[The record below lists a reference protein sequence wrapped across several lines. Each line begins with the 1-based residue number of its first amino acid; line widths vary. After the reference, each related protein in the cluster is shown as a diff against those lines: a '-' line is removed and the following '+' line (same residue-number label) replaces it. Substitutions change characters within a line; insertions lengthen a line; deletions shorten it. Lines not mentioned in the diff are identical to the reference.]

1 MLGFYHDP
9 QEQRNYSHMKAI
21 NIIMIIWMEYIWW
34 IEYKCKSTT
43 RDWDYN
49 HVNRSDGDGVDDD
62 DDDED
67 LQDPSP
73 SPPCAVVMEI

>member
-1 MLGFYHDP
+1 
-9 QEQRNYSHMKAI
+9 MKAI
-21 NIIMIIWMEYIWW
+21 NIIMIIWMEYIWG

-49 HVNRSDGDGVDDD
+49 HVNRSDGDGVDDGD
-62 DDDED
+62 EDEDDDED

-73 SPPCAVVMEI
+73 SPPRVVVMEI